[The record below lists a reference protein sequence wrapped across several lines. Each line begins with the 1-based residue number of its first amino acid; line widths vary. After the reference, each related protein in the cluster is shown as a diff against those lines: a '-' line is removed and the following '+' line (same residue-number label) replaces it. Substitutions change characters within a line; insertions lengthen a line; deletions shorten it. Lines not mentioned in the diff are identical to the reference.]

1 MRRAMDFI
9 HSFRL
14 IEAPLSAVALV
25 LAVAMRMVAQAPPA
39 TNPGIQPPL
48 PANQTRA
55 ASATAAPQVHLS
67 LDRAIELALQHNHSL
82 LSARATIEE
91 SRAEEITANLR
102 PNPVLTWD
110 ALFLPVFSPSSLNS
124 QFIDN
129 SAEFDLGVSYLIER
143 GKKRQHRLAAARDQ
157 TAQTAA
163 SVLDNERSIS
173 ANVAQQ
179 FVGALLANANL
190 ELARTDLDSFQ
201 NTVDISQA
209 RYQAGDIGEGDLLK
223 IKLQLLQFQMDLNA
237 AQLAKVQALA
247 NLRALVGFESIPESY
262 EVDGD
267 LAYQPVRVNLNDLKL
282 LALRDRP
289 DYRAAQL
296 GVTASQSQLTLAQA
310 VGKRDLTAALDYTHV
325 SGINGLSFIFNIELP
340 IFTRNQG
347 EIARAGFGVN
357 QAQESQSAASE
368 AVLTDVTNAYENL
381 HTNNEVVTLYNS
393 GYLQQAQ
400 DSRDISQYAYQR
412 GAASLLDYLDSERS
426 YRATQLAYRQALASY
441 MLALEQLRQAVGT
454 RSLP

>member
-1 MRRAMDFI
+1 MRRAIDFI
-9 HSFRL
+9 YSFRL
-14 IEAPLSAVALV
+14 IGVPLSAVVLV
-25 LAVAMRMVAQAPPA
+25 LGVAMRMVAQVPPT
-39 TNPGIQPPL
+39 TNPGVQAPPS
-48 PANQTRA
+48 ANRA
-55 ASATAAPQVHLS
+55 ANAPATLHLS

-110 ALFLPVFSPSSLNS
+110 ALFLPVFSPSFLNS
-124 QFIDN
+124 QYIDN
-129 SAEFDLGVSYLIER
+129 SAEFDLGISYLIER
-143 GKKRQHRLAAARDQ
+143 GKKRQNRLAAARDQ

-173 ANVAQQ
+173 ANVGQQ
-179 FVGALLANANL
+179 FVAALLANANL
-190 ELARTDLDSFQ
+190 ELARMDLESFQ
-201 NTVDISQA
+201 NTVDISQV

-223 IKLQLLQFQMDLNA
+223 IKLQLLQFQMDLNS

-247 NLRALVGFESIPESY
+247 NLRALVGFESIPGSY
-262 EVDGD
+262 EVDGE
-267 LAYQPVRVNLNDLKL
+267 LGYEPAHVNLDDLKL
-282 LALRDRP
+282 MALRDRA
-289 DYRAAQL
+289 DYRSAQL
-296 GVTASQSQLTLAQA
+296 GVTAARSQLSLAQA

-347 EIARAGFGVN
+347 EIARARFGVN
-357 QAQESQSAASE
+357 QAQETQSSASE
-368 AVLTDVTNAYENL
+368 TVLTDVTNAYENL
-381 HTNNEVVTLYNS
+381 RTNDEVVSLYNS

-400 DSRDISQYAYQR
+400 ESRDISQYAYQR

>member
-1 MRRAMDFI
+1 MRRAIDFI
-9 HSFRL
+9 YSFPL
-14 IEAPLSAVALV
+14 IAVPLSAVALV
-25 LAVAMRMVAQAPPA
+25 LAVAMRMVAQAPPT
-39 TNPGIQPPL
+39 TNPGVQAPPS
-48 PANQTRA
+48 ANQA
-55 ASATAAPQVHLS
+55 ANAPATLHLS

-124 QFIDN
+124 QYIDN
-129 SAEFDLGVSYLIER
+129 SAEFDLGISYLIER
-143 GKKRQHRLAAARDQ
+143 GKKRQNRLAAARDQ

-179 FVGALLANANL
+179 FVAALLANANL
-190 ELARTDLDSFQ
+190 ELARMDLESFQ

-223 IKLQLLQFQMDLNA
+223 IKLQLLQFQMDMNS

-262 EVDGD
+262 QVDGE
-267 LAYQPVRVNLNDLKL
+267 LAYQPAHVNLDDLKL
-282 LALRDRP
+282 MALRGRA
-289 DYRAAQL
+289 DYRSAQL
-296 GVTASQSQLTLAQA
+296 GVTAAQSQLSLAQA
-310 VGKRDLTAALDYTHV
+310 VAKRDLTATLDYTHV
-325 SGINGLSFIFNIELP
+325 SGINGLSFTFNMELP

-347 EIARAGFGVN
+347 EIARARFGVN
-357 QAQESQSAASE
+357 QAQETQSSASE
-368 AVLTDVTNAYENL
+368 TVLTDVTNAYENL
-381 HTNNEVVTLYNS
+381 LTNDQVVSLYNS

-400 DSRDISQYAYQR
+400 ESRDISQYAYQR